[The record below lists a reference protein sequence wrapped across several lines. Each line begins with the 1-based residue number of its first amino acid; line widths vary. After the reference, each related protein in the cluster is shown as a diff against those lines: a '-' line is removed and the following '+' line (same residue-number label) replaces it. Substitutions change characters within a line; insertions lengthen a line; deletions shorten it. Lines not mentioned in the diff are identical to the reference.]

1 MSFFTTPVSST
12 AATTPLSPTP
22 RAARPAAPAPAPGG
36 DSVTVDTLSASPPP
50 EVLDAIGVAA
60 QAADRLQ
67 QSGRRLQFT
76 VDPPTGRVA
85 VQVTDHSGNVLGAL
99 TGAQALAV
107 ASGVPLT

>member
-1 MSFFTTPVSST
+1 MSFFTTPISSA
-12 AATTPLSPTP
+12 AATAPLSSAS
-22 RAARPAAPAPAPGG
+22 RAERPSAPAPDG
-36 DSVTVDTLSASPPP
+36 DSVTVDTLPASPPP

-60 QAADRLQ
+60 QAADRLA
-67 QSGRRLQFT
+67 QSGRALQFT
-76 VDPPTGRVA
+76 VDPPTGKVA